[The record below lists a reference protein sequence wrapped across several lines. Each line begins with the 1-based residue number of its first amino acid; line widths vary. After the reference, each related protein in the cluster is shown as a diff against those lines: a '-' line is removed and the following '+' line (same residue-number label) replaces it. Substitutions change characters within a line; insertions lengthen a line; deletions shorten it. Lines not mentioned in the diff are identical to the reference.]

1 MSETATAEH
10 IGDLGEIDDE
20 SPAQEAI
27 EVPESVKPISLN
39 RFGVAGEKR
48 NEFVV
53 HCKHGALPEHVLEVE
68 FWEHISQ
75 HLGRGD
81 IVEIT
86 PDDLAWE
93 MNVRVIDRGNN
104 WATVRERFRVD
115 YGGPAQLRP
124 ETPTKYK
131 VEWAGQTDKFRVVFN
146 GEVLKKGF
154 ATELLA
160 SQYASNHAQALKR

>member
-1 MSETATAEH
+1 MSESATAEQ
-10 IGDLGEIDDE
+10 IDDQE
-20 SPAQEAI
+20 QVDEIPAQEAVK
-27 EVPESVKPISLN
+27 VPESVKPISLN

-53 HCKHGALPEHVLEVE
+53 NCKQGTDPKMVLEVE
-68 FWEHISQ
+68 FWEHIAR

-81 IVEIT
+81 IVEVT

-104 WATVRERFRVD
+104 WATVRERFFID
-115 YGGPAQLRP
+115 YGGSAQIRP
-124 ETPTKYK
+124 ETPIKYK
-131 VEWAGQTDKFRVVFN
+131 VEWAGQTDLFRVVFN

-154 ATELLA
+154 ATEILA